1 MLLTAQACVLS
12 VRRHWESH
20 ESFMCVWVVSIVQCG
35 CEMVFLWNCV
45 ASTYSWRSLLLQ
57 YPLLQFQ
64 PSRTTYT
71 AELHAG
77 PNFKTRP
84 DPTHENRDPTRPDPM
99 TIHDGQKRLSSA
111 YTQVTSSKRK
121 TIRSSYAVVA
131 LYIRLSVAFRDI
143 ALWVAVTTECRL
155 TCTLETSVVWL
166 SSYLLWLVRGLAIKK
181 SLLNNSY

>member
-71 AELHAG
+71 AELHTG

-84 DPTHENRDPTRPDPM
+84 DPTHENRDPTRLDDYPWWAKTAVQRLYPGDQQHAKDYPVILRCRRSISVASRD
-99 TIHDGQKRLSSA
+99 TALWRLSA
-111 YTQVTSSKRK
+111 
-121 TIRSSYAVVA
+121 
-131 LYIRLSVAFRDI
+131 D
-143 ALWVAVTTECRL
+143 
-155 TCTLETSVVWL
+155 
-166 SSYLLWLVRGLAIKK
+166 
-181 SLLNNSY
+181 